1 MSVECPTCGGD
12 GEIEPQ
18 GTGWSTP
25 PGSGELANGG
35 ETYRLEWHPR
45 SGVTKRALFRVATD
59 DRVSIL
65 QHVRTIHVRQGGG
78 ESDCHLDADA
88 TLDDVPAAML
98 AAMRDDGYR
107 PAEGEAVMTA

>member
-1 MSVECPTCGGD
+1 MTVECPTCGGD
-12 GEIEPQ
+12 GEIAAEAA
-18 GTGWSTP
+18 GWSTP
-25 PGSGELANGG
+25 PGSGEAAADG

-65 QHVRTIHVRQGGG
+65 QHVRTIHVRQSGG
-78 ESDCHLDADA
+78 ESDATLDPDA
-88 TLDDVPAAML
+88 TLDDVPRPLL

-107 PAEGEAVMTA
+107 PAEGGEVVA

>member
-12 GEIEPQ
+12 GEIEPD

-35 ETYRLEWHPR
+35 ETYRVEWHPR
-45 SGVTKRALFRVATD
+45 RGVTKRALFRVATD

-65 QHVRTIHVRQGGG
+65 QHVRTIHTRQRGGA
-78 ESDCHLDADA
+78 SACQLDAEA
-88 TLDDVPAAML
+88 TTDDVPDALL
-98 AAMRDDGYR
+98 ARMRADGYR
-107 PAEGEAVMTA
+107 PADAGEVVV

>member
-1 MSVECPTCGGD
+1 MTVECPTCGGD
-12 GEIEPQ
+12 GEIAAEAA
-18 GTGWSTP
+18 GWSTP
-25 PGSGELANGG
+25 PGSGEAAADG

-45 SGVTKRALFRVATD
+45 AGVTKRALFRVATD

-78 ESDCHLDADA
+78 ESGCQLDPDA
-88 TLDDVPAAML
+88 TLDDVPRPLL

-107 PAEGEAVMTA
+107 PAEEAGVVA